1 MDEIKTLH
9 QFYYEVDAYSRSPGL
24 SVGSKLCFSCLHFP
38 IQLFISP
45 ESVFSLDMPEMQVSH
60 MYTKLKTA
68 FVMWC
73 KDSFLRWGE
82 GR

>member
-9 QFYYEVDAYSRSPGL
+9 QFYYELDAYSRSPRL

-38 IQLFISP
+38 KQLFISTV
-45 ESVFSLDMPEMQVSH
+45 SVSH
-60 MYTKLKTA
+60 MYTKLKTE

-73 KDSFLRWGE
+73 KDPFLRWGE

>member
-45 ESVFSLDMPEMQVSH
+45 VSVFSLDI
-60 MYTKLKTA
+60 YA
-68 FVMWC
+68 R
-73 KDSFLRWGE
+73 DASFSYVY
-82 GR
+82 

>member
-9 QFYYEVDAYSRSPGL
+9 QFYYELDAYSHSPGL
-24 SVGSKLCFSCLHFP
+24 SVGSKLCFSCLHFL
-38 IQLFISP
+38 IQLLISP
-45 ESVFSLDMPEMQVSH
+45 VSVFSLDMPEMQVSH

-73 KDSFLRWGE
+73 KDPFLRWGE

>member
-9 QFYYEVDAYSRSPGL
+9 QFYYELDAYLRSPRL

-45 ESVFSLDMPEMQVSH
+45 VSVSH

-73 KDSFLRWGE
+73 KDPFLRWGE